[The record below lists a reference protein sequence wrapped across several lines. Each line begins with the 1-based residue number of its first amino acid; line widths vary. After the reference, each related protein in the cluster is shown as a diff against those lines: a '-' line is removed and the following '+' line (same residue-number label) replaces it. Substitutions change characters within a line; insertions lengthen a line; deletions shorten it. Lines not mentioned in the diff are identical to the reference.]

1 MRLFSTVV
9 NSSNVYPV
17 INTNDNRDI
26 RRILEVAIL
35 PVLEVTLEGYR
46 SRSLTPAERRS
57 VSDAI
62 RFCRAIRLPNQQWM
76 SANQLGAHV
85 VINMNTG
92 KSVVLVAWEGYGDYR
107 FYGHLYRC

>member
-9 NSSNVYPV
+9 SSSHVYPV
-17 INTNDNRDI
+17 VDTNDNKDV
-26 RRILEVAIL
+26 RRLLEVAIL
-35 PVLEVTLEGYR
+35 PVLEVTLEEYR

-62 RFCRAIRLPNQQWM
+62 RFCRAIRLPSQQRW
-76 SANQLGAHV
+76 SENQLGAHV

-107 FYGHLYRC
+107 FYGSLWR